1 MLRHIALFRWSESTT
16 DDDVAAI
23 EDGLRG
29 LPSAIAEIRAFRF
42 GRDAGISE
50 GAFDF
55 GVVADFDSTEDY
67 VVYRDHPTH
76 TAFIAECIAP
86 HRAERAF
93 IQYEY

>member
-1 MLRHIALFRWSESTT
+1 MLRHVALFRWSESTT

-23 EDGLRG
+23 EEGLSR
-29 LPSAIAEIRAFRF
+29 LPGAIPEIRTFRF
-42 GRDAGISE
+42 GRDAGINE

-55 GVVADFDSTEDY
+55 GIVADFDSTEDY

-76 TAFIAECIAP
+76 TAFLAERIAP

-93 IQYEY
+93 IQYEC